1 MSSLGTQERDPA
13 TQRVVPSRTV
23 LAAETKTENRETLKK
38 GGRGVGKVN

>member
-23 LAAETKTENRETLKK
+23 LAAETKTENRETFEKK
-38 GGRGVGKVN
+38 GGGGG